1 MDMAVKSVYSIPLAI
16 AALYFLPTT
25 TQAQGSGLTLSRMD
39 EAHLDS
45 LAALTAKKIR
55 EAQLTEKEPSVL
67 VFDFF
72 RNSPGTTTQLGTI
85 LANRFSELL
94 SGYATEMKVFDRRV
108 LKDYLTE
115 NWTTL
120 EDFRSYDVCYRIA
133 RQLGATGA
141 VLGTLAEKDGR
152 LDLSL
157 HLEGFGP
164 KEKEDNL
171 FAWRD
176 RTVSFS
182 PTEDLRDALF
192 RPGQNYTRSA
202 DKLPEEPGTFRS
214 GVNGVTSPQCVYCP
228 NPDYSDAAR
237 AAQFQG
243 KTELSVLVTPTGEV
257 TSIYVLKGAPFGLT
271 TQAINAAKN
280 WRLQPGRKDGKP
292 VPVRVTIEIVFRLL
306 SGPDSN

>member
-1 MDMAVKSVYSIPLAI
+1 MDLAVKSTYSILLAL
-16 AALYFLPTT
+16 AVLYVFPTT
-25 TQAQGSGLTLSRMD
+25 THAQGSGLALGRTD

-55 EAQLTEKEPSVL
+55 DAQLTEKEPNVL
-67 VFDFF
+67 VIDFF

-85 LANRFSELL
+85 LADRFSELL
-94 SGYATEMKVFDRRV
+94 SQYATGLKVFDRKI

-120 EDFRSYDVCYRIA
+120 EDLRSYEVCYRIA
-133 RQLGATGA
+133 RQLGASGA
-141 VLGTLAEKDGR
+141 VLGTLAERDGR

-164 KEKEDNL
+164 QEKEDDL

-192 RPGQNYTRSA
+192 RAGPNYARSA
-202 DKLPEEPGTFRS
+202 DNLPGEPGTFRS

-237 AAQFQG
+237 AAKLQG
-243 KTELSVLVTPTGEV
+243 KVELSVLVTPTGEV

-292 VPVRVTIEIVFRLL
+292 VPVRVTIEMTFRLL